1 VEAITVPNP
10 ANRLWAYFQ
19 ILDFIRKLFQGQTN
33 TPAYFN
39 SASVTKQKKF
49 VTWTATNSQKTLNN
63 YCFCPGSTVAE
74 HLTNN
79 LKIAGS
85 NLTTAQEELTKLW
98 VGLWLYSGR
107 TLNP

>member
-1 VEAITVPNP
+1 VPNP

-49 VTWTATNSQKTLNN
+49 VTWTATNSRKKPQTTIV
-63 YCFCPGSTVAE
+63 FAPVAQWQN
-74 HLTNN
+74 T
-79 LKIAGS
+79 
-85 NLTTAQEELTKLW
+85 
-98 VGLWLYSGR
+98 
-107 TLNP
+107 